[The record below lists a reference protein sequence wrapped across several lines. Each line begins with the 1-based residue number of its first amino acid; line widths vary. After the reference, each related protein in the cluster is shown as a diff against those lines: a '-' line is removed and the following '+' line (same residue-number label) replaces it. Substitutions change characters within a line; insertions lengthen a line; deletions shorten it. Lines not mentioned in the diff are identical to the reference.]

1 MKLIDKYIIKKY
13 IGTFFFAISL
23 LIVIVIIFDLSENV
37 DSFIKHDAPWQEI
50 VFHYYIPFIP
60 YFINLFIYLFTFI
73 AVIFF
78 TSKMAGHTE
87 VIAILSSGISFKRF
101 LYPYLVAAM
110 LLVCMSLYF
119 SNFLIPRTNV
129 IRREFK
135 NEYMETLLHGSGRN
149 VHLQIGKGEYIYV
162 EMFNAYINT
171 GYKFSWEKYDGNELK
186 YKMLADVLVNDSVV
200 PNKWRILTYTERFLD
215 GESERIVQ
223 GKEIDTMMNL
233 VPSDMF
239 LVKED
244 FEEMNFFELRDH
256 IADMKMKGQEG
267 IKNYQFEMHQRF
279 ASPFAIL
286 ILTLIGTAL
295 SSRKVRGGIGVH
307 LGLGI
312 AIAFSYILFMSF
324 TKAFAISGNVPP
336 AIAAWIPNILYCVL
350 AIYFLKK
357 APK

>member
-1 MKLIDKYIIKKY
+1 MRLIDKYIFRKY

-23 LIVIVIIFDLSENV
+23 LILVVIVFDLSENI
-37 DSFIKHDAPWQEI
+37 DSFLKHDAPWQEV

-78 TSKMAGHTE
+78 TSKLAGHSE
-87 VIAILSSGISFKRF
+87 VIAILSSGVSFWRF
-101 LYPYLVAAM
+101 LYPYLIAAM

-135 NEYMETLLHGSGRN
+135 NEYMENLIRGVGRDA
-149 VHLQIGKGEYIYV
+149 HYQIGKDEYVYV
-162 EMFNAYINT
+162 ESFNAYKGI
-171 GYKFSWEKYDGNELK
+171 GYKFSWEKYDGSELK
-186 YKMLADVLVNDSVV
+186 YKLLADIIEVDSSA
-200 PNKWRILTYTERFLD
+200 PKRWHLLTYTERFLD
-215 GESERIVQ
+215 GDNEYILQ
-223 GKEIDTMMNL
+223 GRSKDTTINL
-233 VPSDMF
+233 SPKDMY

-244 FEEMNFFELRDH
+244 FEEMNFFELSDH
-256 IADMKMKGQEG
+256 IADMKMKGMEG
-267 IKNYQFEMHQRF
+267 VKDYQYEMHQRF
-279 ASPFAIL
+279 SSPVAIL

-324 TKAFAISGNVPP
+324 TKAFAVSGNVSP
-336 AIAAWIPNILYCVL
+336 ALATWIPNIIYCLL

>member
-37 DSFIKHDAPWQEI
+37 DSFIKHNAPWQEI

-135 NEYMETLLHGSGRN
+135 NEYMENLVHGSGRN
-149 VHLQIGKGEYIYV
+149 VHLQIGKNEYIYV
-162 EMFNAYINT
+162 ETFNAFTNT
-171 GYKFSWEKYDGNELK
+171 GYKFSWEQYEGNELK
-186 YKMLADVLVNDSVV
+186 YKMLADIIVSDSTV
-200 PNKWRILTYTERFLD
+200 PNKWSFRTYTERYLD
-215 GESERIVQ
+215 GENERIIQ
-223 GKEIDTMMNL
+223 GKEMDTTLNL
-233 VPSDMF
+233 VPSDLF
-239 LVKED
+239 QVKED
-244 FEEMNFFELRDH
+244 FEEMNFFDLRNH

-286 ILTLIGTAL
+286 ILTFIGTAL

>member
-37 DSFIKHDAPWQEI
+37 DSFLKHDAPWQEV
-50 VFHYYIPFIP
+50 VFHYYIPFVP

-101 LYPYLVAAM
+101 LYPYLIAAV
-110 LLVCMSLYF
+110 LLVYMSLYF

-129 IRREFK
+129 VRREFK
-135 NEYMETLLHGSGRN
+135 NEYMENLVRGAGRN
-149 VHLQIGKGEYIYV
+149 THLQIGKDEYVYI
-162 EMFNAYINT
+162 ETFNAYKNT
-171 GYKFSWEKYDGNELK
+171 GYRFSMEKYDGNELK
-186 YKMLADVLVNDSVV
+186 YKMLADVIDYDSLV
-200 PNKWRILTYTERFLD
+200 PNKWTLHTYTERFLD
-215 GESERIVQ
+215 GDQEYIVR
-223 GKEIDTMMNL
+223 GKEKDTIINL
-233 VPSDMF
+233 APSDLY

-244 FEEMNFFELRDH
+244 FEEMNFFELRNH
-256 IADMKMKGQEG
+256 IEDMKQKGMEG
-267 IKNYQFEMHQRF
+267 IKDYQFEMHQRF

-286 ILTLIGTAL
+286 ILTFIGTAL
-295 SSRKVRGGIGVH
+295 SSRKVRGGMGVH

-324 TKAFAISGNVPP
+324 TKAFAISGNVSP
-336 AIAAWIPNILYCVL
+336 ALAAWIPNIIYCVL

>member
-135 NEYMETLLHGSGRN
+135 NEYMENLTYGGGRN
-149 VHLQIGKGEYIYV
+149 IHLQIGKNEYAYM
-162 EMFNAYINT
+162 ETYNAYTNT
-171 GYKFSWEKYDGNELK
+171 GYRFSWEKYDGNELK
-186 YKMLADVLVNDSVV
+186 YKMLANVAISDTVE
-200 PNKWRILTYTERFLD
+200 PNKWKLLNYAERFID
-215 GESERIVQ
+215 GDEEYIVQ
-223 GKEIDTMMNL
+223 GKERDTIIDLSPMDFYM
-233 VPSDMF
+233 
-239 LVKED
+239 VKED
-244 FEEMNFFELRDH
+244 FEEMNYIELRDH
-256 IADMKMKGQEG
+256 IADMKMKGKEG

-286 ILTLIGTAL
+286 ILTFIGTAL

-336 AIAAWIPNILYCVL
+336 ALAAWIPNILYCIL